1 MHGKIENNNKSIEY
15 TSYDEER
22 RALQII
28 RIKIPN
34 T

>member
-1 MHGKIENNNKSIEY
+1 MSIEY

-28 RIKIPN
+28 EITNPN
-34 T
+34 IILIR